1 MKIPSEVKVGP
12 YIYKV
17 SIVDI
22 VDKNNPE
29 YIGTA
34 QHDYDKEIRLCSD
47 LDRDKMESVFLH
59 ELIHCVDAIFRIGLT
74 EEQVH
79 QLEAGLYMV
88 LKQNNFLRED

>member
-12 YIYKV
+12 YTYKV

-22 VDKNNPE
+22 VDKNNPG
-29 YIGTA
+29 YIGTV
-34 QHDYDKEIRLCSD
+34 QHDYDKEIRLCND

-59 ELIHCVDAIFRIGLT
+59 ELIHCIDSIFRIGLT
-74 EEQVH
+74 EDQVN